1 MLKVL
6 EIFDSIDGEGTRA
19 GELTTF
25 VRLAGCN
32 LHCKYCDTAYS
43 IKPGN
48 EFIQEF
54 SVHDLV
60 NLVKYRNVTV
70 TGGEPLLQPETEEF
84 CFELARCGHN
94 VNVETN
100 GTIIPPTR
108 PSEIL
113 DKVFYTVDYK
123 CGASGHEDQMK
134 KEVFEPLMLHDVVK
148 CVVGSKDDMKNA
160 LANLRSWIRGLGN
173 ETSPWVYFS
182 PVFGKIEPAEIVKFM
197 KEENLEGKFR
207 VQLQL
212 HKFIW
217 DPRARLV

>member
-1 MLKVL
+1 
-6 EIFDSIDGEGTRA
+6 
-19 GELTTF
+19 
-25 VRLAGCN
+25 
-32 LHCKYCDTAYS
+32 
-43 IKPGN
+43 
-48 EFIQEF
+48 
-54 SVHDLV
+54 
-60 NLVKYRNVTV
+60 
-70 TGGEPLLQPETEEF
+70 
-84 CFELARCGHN
+84 
-94 VNVETN
+94 
-100 GTIIPPTR
+100 
-108 PSEIL
+108 
-113 DKVFYTVDYK
+113 
-123 CGASGHEDQMK
+123 MK